1 MPVDRIIELRA
12 LITAERVADGAHRQ
26 APGPGKW
33 AAWQC
38 AEIDLRDAAAESLPA
53 LLDCAEML
61 DKLCTGL
68 EWNIENHPEVMN
80 QADEEALAE
89 ARAALVRLNGD
100 DHD

>member
-1 MPVDRIIELRA
+1 MNDRITELRA

-33 AAWQC
+33 TAWQC

-53 LLDCAEML
+53 LLDCAEAL
-61 DKLCTGL
+61 KPFARINLGELYVYGVFAD
-68 EWNIENHPEVMN
+68 NIFRARN
-80 QADEEALAE
+80 ALA
-89 ARAALVRLNGD
+89 RLNGD

>member
-1 MPVDRIIELRA
+1 MKTDRITELRA

-33 AAWQC
+33 TAWQC

-53 LLDCAEML
+53 LLDCAEALRDLLM
-61 DKLCTGL
+61 DTQHA
-68 EWNIENHPEVMN
+68 NHECDDEVYCPVKN
-80 QADEEALAE
+80 AEEALA
-89 ARAALVRLNGD
+89 RLNGD

>member
-1 MPVDRIIELRA
+1 MSANDRITELRA

-53 LLDCAEML
+53 LLDCAEAL
-61 DKLCTGL
+61 KPFAAIQIAEIAVPVTGDFAVDVL
-68 EWNIENHPEVMN
+68 RARKV
-80 QADEEALAE
+80 LA
-89 ARAALVRLNGD
+89 RLNGD